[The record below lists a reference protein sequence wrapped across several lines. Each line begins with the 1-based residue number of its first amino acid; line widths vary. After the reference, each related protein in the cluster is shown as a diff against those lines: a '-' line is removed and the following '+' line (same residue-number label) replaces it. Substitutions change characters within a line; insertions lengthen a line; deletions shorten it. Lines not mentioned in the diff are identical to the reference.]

1 MRPLRS
7 RAEGEVSHDV
17 FISHSSQ
24 DAAFTSDVRAT
35 TARIIAARENF
46 VRLFFLVQFIQCLV
60 YEIPLFRVAIV
71 DFRLASRDPLR
82 NANNRRL
89 RRIGNPE
96 RTGNLFQLRE
106 QLIGQYQLNSLS
118 RHPQLVIQMTFT
130 I

>member
-1 MRPLRS
+1 MGLVEPVIFSALISYAISISSPLP
-7 RAEGEVSHDV
+7 
-17 FISHSSQ
+17 
-24 DAAFTSDVRAT
+24 AAFTSDVRAT

-46 VRLFFLVQFIQCLV
+46 IRLFFLVQFIQSLV

-96 RTGNLFQLRE
+96 RTGNLLQLRE
-106 QLIGQYQLNSLS
+106 
-118 RHPQLVIQMTFT
+118 
-130 I
+130 